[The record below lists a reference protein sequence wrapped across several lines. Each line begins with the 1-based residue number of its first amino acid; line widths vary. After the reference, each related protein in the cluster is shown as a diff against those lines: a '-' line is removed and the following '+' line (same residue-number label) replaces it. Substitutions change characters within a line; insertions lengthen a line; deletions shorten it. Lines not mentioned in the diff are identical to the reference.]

1 MEFSE
6 ALLGRLPCP
15 LLCPGFSFRGF
26 CDRIRG
32 VGQRRVCGETMHEVR
47 ILSKQTNGLRLQSG
61 SLRRNVSAWMLMIPS
76 LILFAFFV
84 WGPLIDTVKM
94 SFYDTKGIQIT
105 KFVGLKNYKKL
116 LVQPAYQIAWKNTV
130 KYTVCSLFV
139 GLAVPVII
147 ASLITEVSCGRGFF
161 RIATYY
167 PNVIPSIA
175 AVMIFTF
182 FFGTGDKGVL
192 NILLAKIGVEPV
204 KFLTNEKWVI
214 FWIVVA
220 MTWKAAGSTALV
232 YMSSISSIPQELY
245 EAATVDGASPIR
257 RFFSITMPTVLHT
270 GSFIPLWLSMGAN
283 AYWVILFKN
292 YFESLPKDFIDA
304 ARLDGCSDFRVFT
317 RIILP
322 LSRPILVV
330 VAIFAIC
337 AAWSDFLMP
346 YLLLGG
352 TDKETVMVKL
362 FSFQNSIKTNQ
373 TDIIRAV
380 LYSVIPPTI
389 LFALFQK
396 QIMGGVMSGGI
407 KE

>member
-1 MEFSE
+1 M
-6 ALLGRLPCP
+6 
-15 LLCPGFSFRGF
+15 
-26 CDRIRG
+26 
-32 VGQRRVCGETMHEVR
+32 
-47 ILSKQTNGLRLQSG
+47 SKQTNGLRLQSG

-175 AVMIFTF
+175 AVMILTF

-232 YMSSISSIPQELY
+232 MWCLLIP
-245 EAATVDGASPIR
+245 
-257 RFFSITMPTVLHT
+257 PTTSFVALFVNIKKLGLT

-352 TDKETVMVKL
+352 TDKKTVMVKL

-373 TDIIRAV
+373 IDIIRAV

>member
-1 MEFSE
+1 
-6 ALLGRLPCP
+6 
-15 LLCPGFSFRGF
+15 
-26 CDRIRG
+26 
-32 VGQRRVCGETMHEVR
+32 MHEVR

-270 GSFIPLWLSMGAN
+270 GKTMLILQILAVFQILYEPMLMTHGGPNNASISVMELVYELAFTHMKFSQAAALS
-283 AYWVILFKN
+283 V
-292 YFESLPKDFIDA
+292 EV
-304 ARLDGCSDFRVFT
+304 C
-317 RIILP
+317 IILIV
-322 LSRPILVV
+322 LTVV
-330 VAIFAIC
+330 YYAVANRA
-337 AAWSDFLMP
+337 
-346 YLLLGG
+346 
-352 TDKETVMVKL
+352 DK
-362 FSFQNSIKTNQ
+362 
-373 TDIIRAV
+373 D
-380 LYSVIPPTI
+380 
-389 LFALFQK
+389 
-396 QIMGGVMSGGI
+396 
-407 KE
+407 

>member
-1 MEFSE
+1 
-6 ALLGRLPCP
+6 
-15 LLCPGFSFRGF
+15 
-26 CDRIRG
+26 
-32 VGQRRVCGETMHEVR
+32 MHEVR

-220 MTWKAAGSTALV
+220 MTWKAAPT
-232 YMSSISSIPQELY
+232 
-245 EAATVDGASPIR
+245 R
-257 RFFSITMPTVLHT
+257 RRMEGICPGLCRAGGGKRPTHRPP
-270 GSFIPLWLSMGAN
+270 S
-283 AYWVILFKN
+283 
-292 YFESLPKDFIDA
+292 A
-304 ARLDGCSDFRVFT
+304 ARKMERDP
-317 RIILP
+317 LP
-322 LSRPILVV
+322 LP
-330 VAIFAIC
+330 
-337 AAWSDFLMP
+337 
-346 YLLLGG
+346 LG
-352 TDKETVMVKL
+352 
-362 FSFQNSIKTNQ
+362 
-373 TDIIRAV
+373 R
-380 LYSVIPPTI
+380 
-389 LFALFQK
+389 
-396 QIMGGVMSGGI
+396 SGLSNHH
-407 KE
+407 KP